1 MTSPTPRC
9 FGVLGDPI
17 AHSRSPILHAA
28 AFAALGLPHRYL
40 AFEVPA
46 PQLAAAV
53 RGAAALGFGG
63 LNLTVPHKQAGVSLC
78 DRLSDTAARIG
89 AVNTLRFVP
98 DVETGATQIH
108 GHNTDARGFLDALAE
123 LSSPPLD
130 GHDGDGP
137 ALRHATVLGAGG
149 ASLAVV
155 DALLGAHPQLELT
168 WVSRVPEHIP
178 VPAAAA
184 SRVRPLAWAQLG
196 RPRGELLVNT
206 TTVGLAGG
214 PETFPVALELDAL
227 DPRARVID
235 IVYPRPRDGLLA
247 RAALAGLV
255 VQDGLPMLHWQA
267 VRALEVWLEQPM
279 PEHVVGAM
287 RHALDSTSPR

>member
-1 MTSPTPRC
+1 M
-9 FGVLGDPI
+9 LGDPI

-40 AFEVPA
+40 AFEVSA
-46 PQLAAAV
+46 PRLAAAV

-78 DRLSDTAARIG
+78 DRLSDSAARIG

-98 DVETGATQIH
+98 NEASGEIEIC

-123 LSSPPLD
+123 LYPVSER
-130 GHDGDGP
+130 P

-149 ASLAVV
+149 ASLAIV

-168 WVSRVPEHIP
+168 WVSRVPEHIAVP
-178 VPAAAA
+178 PAAAA
-184 SRVRPLAWAQLG
+184 RVRAIAWSQLG

-206 TTVGLAGG
+206 TTVGLASG
-214 PETFPVALELDAL
+214 PEDFPIPLELDAL
-227 DPRARVID
+227 DPRAPVID
-235 IVYPRPRDGLLA
+235 IVYPRPKNGLLS
-247 RAALAGLV
+247 RAALAGFV

-267 VRALEVWLEQPM
+267 VRALELWLDRPM
-279 PEHVVGAM
+279 PEHVISAM

>member
-1 MTSPTPRC
+1 LIPIPLC
-9 FGVLGDPI
+9 FGVLGDPV

-40 AFEVPA
+40 AFEVTA
-46 PQLAAAV
+46 PKLAAAV

-78 DRLSDTAARIG
+78 DRLSDSAARIG

-98 DVETGATQIH
+98 DDETGEIQIC

-123 LSSPPLD
+123 LFPIPD
-130 GHDGDGP
+130 GGRDGDRP

-149 ASLAVV
+149 ASLAIV
-155 DALLGAHPQLELT
+155 DALLDAHPQLELT

-184 SRVRPLAWAQLG
+184 ARVRAIAWSQLG

-214 PETFPVALELDAL
+214 PESFPIALELDAL
-227 DPRARVID
+227 EPRARVVD
-235 IVYPRPRDGLLA
+235 NVYPRPPNGLLD
-247 RAALAGLV
+247 RAALAGFV

-267 VRALEVWLEQPM
+267 VRALELWFEQPM
-279 PEHVVGAM
+279 PEHVIAAM
-287 RHALDSTSPR
+287 RRALDSTSS

>member
-1 MTSPTPRC
+1 VTC
-9 FGVLGDPI
+9 FGVLGDPV

-46 PQLAAAV
+46 PRLAAAV

-63 LNLTVPHKQAGVSLC
+63 LNLTVPHKQAAMSLC
-78 DRLSDTAARIG
+78 DRLSDSAARIG

-98 DVETGATQIH
+98 DAATGAIQIH

-123 LSSPPLD
+123 LFPSD
-130 GHDGDGP
+130 TGP
-137 ALRHATVLGAGG
+137 TLGHATVLGAGG

-168 WVSRVPEHIP
+168 WVSREPERISALT
-178 VPAAAA
+178 AAAE
-184 SRVRPLAWAQLG
+184 RVRAVAWSELG

-206 TTVGLAGG
+206 TTVGLVGG
-214 PETFPVALELDAL
+214 PEDFPITLELDAL
-227 DPRARVID
+227 EPRARVVD
-235 IVYPRPRDGLLA
+235 IVYPRRADGLLD

-267 VRALEVWLEQPM
+267 VRALEQWFDQPM
-279 PEHVVGAM
+279 PGHVVAAM
-287 RHALDSTSPR
+287 RHALDSTTS